1 MDRSCML
8 PMIDSHD
15 SFTRLTR
22 CHDALLKNFLEPRA

>member
-1 MDRSCML
+1 ML

-22 CHDALLKNFLEPRA
+22 CRDALLKNSLERSA